1 MEIRMKFKFKKPPEK
16 PQRKKTKKE
25 IEIAKFYN
33 LKQVIEYFEDR
44 KILYDDVK
52 VSDYWKTF
60 MYYMPEPEA
69 DYQKRLDNYL
79 VLVEEYKKWQVEF
92 KEDIKKHQEQQILKQ
107 QALVEKKAKKIKAQI
122 EAAEEKLKELTI
134 RKIVGI

>member
-1 MEIRMKFKFKKPPEK
+1 MKFKFKKPPEK